1 MSAHTSEDL
10 LVGGIAAIVAG
21 LILSRIVRG
30 VREGR
35 LPVYRTYI
43 TREAGAAKF
52 NTMLAL
58 HILSLVAVSWIAAD
72 LLLGLN
78 LRDAL

>member
-1 MSAHTSEDL
+1 VNGSENM
-10 LVGGIAAIVAG
+10 LVGAIAAVVAG

-43 TREAGAAKF
+43 ERDAGAAKF
-52 NTMLAL
+52 NVMLAL
-58 HILSLVAVSWIAAD
+58 HVLSLIAVAWIAAD

-78 LRDAL
+78 LKEAL

>member
-1 MSAHTSEDL
+1 LNGSENM
-10 LVGGIAAIVAG
+10 LVGAIAAVVAG
-21 LILSRIVRG
+21 MILSRIVRG

-43 TREAGAAKF
+43 QREEGAAKF

-58 HILSLVAVSWIAAD
+58 HILSLIAVAWIAAD

-78 LRDAL
+78 LKDAL